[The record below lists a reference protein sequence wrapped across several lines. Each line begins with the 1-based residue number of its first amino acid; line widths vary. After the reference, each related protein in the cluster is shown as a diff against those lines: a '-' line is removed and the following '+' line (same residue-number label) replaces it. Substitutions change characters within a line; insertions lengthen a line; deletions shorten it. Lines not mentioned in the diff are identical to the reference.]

1 MQIFHLNLF
10 LKIDLSHRVKEK
22 KGERR
27 SHTIQFQFIFKRNA
41 IQYLQVSFRSSFFL
55 SRAWTCAVSYIF
67 EILYDNLILYFED
80 AETAIRFMQKKC
92 VRASVYKTWNEETS
106 FQFRTDTHTCTHLC
120 TNKRQSH
127 KIWITK
133 IHIVFFLVSFH
144 LYTWIKSKFEQ
155 FSKNNDLIIETRSY
169 WK

>member
-27 SHTIQFQFIFKRNA
+27 SHTIQFQFVFKRNA

-55 SRAWTCAVSYIF
+55 SRAWTCVVSYIF

-133 IHIVFFLVSFH
+133 IHVVFFLFRFFCT
-144 LYTWIKSKFEQ
+144 LE
-155 FSKNNDLIIETRSY
+155 
-169 WK
+169 